1 MSSAARIGYVGDAG
15 TLETVESDLGGR
27 LTFVPLDSPGAVDSA
42 GIDCLLCVDPLSK
55 EYEAIP
61 SVVLTDTE
69 TIVNDARR
77 SGARVLPK
85 NTLDCPE
92 ILLAQIEATV
102 GARRSSIDTDRT
114 SAIMDT
120 VEDVIYAFDEDG
132 FLYWNRRVSEITG
145 LDDDELGS
153 THPFELFSG
162 EDAERLSSTINDC
175 EPIRLPF
182 TIEMALPASNGGAVP
197 YEFTNSLLVED
208 ETTIGICGIGR
219 DVSEYKDTL
228 RTLERLLEGTRDLMA
243 AEGQIGVAETAVS
256 AANEVLGLSH
266 NGICLANEKRLEPIA
281 YTDTVETSLGTIPTL
296 ETDSL
301 AWEVFESGEDRVYER
316 VHEQERIHNPDTHLQ
331 SEMIFS
337 LGEYGVLLAG
347 SEEQS
352 AFDDADIYFAK
363 LLAAATESALDRA
376 AKRTELERKN
386 SQLEEFVGV
395 VSHDV
400 RNPLNVAEG
409 SLELAIQ
416 TGDDGH
422 LERVKE
428 SHRRVNEIIDG
439 LLVLAREGNAVGETR
454 PVVVGTVAEEAWTTV
469 ETGDA
474 TLVIGENR
482 VVQADRNRLRQLF
495 ENAFRNSVEH
505 SSTDSR
511 NSSSS
516 GDMRG
521 SSASACKP
529 ESPGDSGDS
538 VEHGSTNT
546 QDSGVTVIVETSEN
560 GFSISDDG
568 PGMSADERA
577 ARLET
582 EFGTEDGFGLP
593 IIRTITEGH
602 GWDLA
607 LRESDSGGLRIE
619 IRTNENGHG
628 AGEQ

>member
-27 LTFVPLDSPGAVDSA
+27 LTFVPLDSLGAVDSA
-42 GIDCLLCVDPLSK
+42 EVDCLLCVDPLSK

-85 NTLDCPE
+85 NTLDRPE

-102 GARRSSIDTDRT
+102 GARPSSSDTDLT

-132 FLYWNRRVSEITG
+132 FLYWNRQVSEITG
-145 LDDDELGS
+145 LDDKLGS
-153 THPFELFSG
+153 THPIELFSG
-162 EDAERLSSTINDC
+162 EDTGRLSSTINDC
-175 EPIRLPF
+175 EPTRLPL
-182 TIEMALPASNGGAVP
+182 TIEMALPASDGGAVP

-208 ETTIGICGIGR
+208 GTTIGICGIGR
-219 DVSEYKDTL
+219 NVSEYKDTL

-474 TLVIGENR
+474 TLVVGENR

-516 GDMRG
+516 GD
-521 SSASACKP
+521 
-529 ESPGDSGDS
+529 S

-546 QDSGVTVIVETSEN
+546 QDSGVTVTVETSKN

-577 ARLET
+577 ARLEA
-582 EFGTEDGFGLP
+582 EFGTEDGFGLT
-593 IIRTITEGH
+593 IIRTIAEGH

-607 LRESDSGGLRIE
+607 LHESDLGGLRIE
-619 IRTNENGHG
+619 IRTNENGHA